1 MKNSEL
7 FITANGKKFPTGSLL
22 YLKDKLDNAD
32 EDTMLLLSTIDFK
45 DPFVMLIISWFVG
58 AFGVDRFLIGDK
70 GLGVA
75 KLLTLGGCGFW
86 ALIDLFLI
94 SSRTRETNLAKL
106 NEVLYR

>member
-1 MKNSEL
+1 MER
-7 FITANGKKFPTGSLL
+7 IPTGSLL

-32 EDTMLLLSTIDFK
+32 ETRVLLSTIDFK
-45 DPFVMLIISWFVG
+45 DPSYANYFMVVG
-58 AFGVDRFLIGDK
+58 TLGVDRFLIGDK